1 MISLLGATLFGI
13 EVPDTVM
20 DIINVIE
27 KICVVLMPVILA
39 VGGVIL
45 STIKRNNAK
54 AELADKEK
62 IAALDA
68 VANRENVK
76 PQIEENTK
84 KLQEVSTAI
93 NFLAE
98 VMGLAFENSTLPQ
111 DTKNKIFAIVQNVKS
126 ANTEEIVAMLKTE
139 KEMLE
144 QKVKDLLAQLEEKV
158 EQTVTPEENEDLTG
172 DTTTNTTRTI

>member
-1 MISLLGATLFGI
+1 MISLLGATMFGI
-13 EVPDTVM
+13 EIPDVVA
-20 DIINVIE
+20 DIITVIE
-27 KICVVLMPVILA
+27 KLCVILMPVILA

-45 STIKRNNAK
+45 SAIKRNNAK
-54 AELADKEK
+54 QELADKEK

-76 PQIEENTK
+76 PQIEENSK
-84 KLQEVSTAI
+84 KLEKMETAI

-126 ANTEEIVAMLKTE
+126 ANVEDLVAMLKTE
-139 KEMLE
+139 KAALE
-144 QKVKDLLAQLEEKV
+144 QQVKDLLAQLEEKI
-158 EQTVTPEENEDLTG
+158 EQTVKPEENEEVTG
-172 DTTTNTTRTI
+172 DNTTSTSRTI

>member
-13 EVPDTVM
+13 EIPDTVM
-20 DIINVIE
+20 DIINIIE

-76 PQIEENTK
+76 PQIDENTK
-84 KLQEVSTAI
+84 TIYVDTYYYLSNDPYNYNINSASEKIDLKDYQES
-93 NFLAE
+93 LAKR
-98 VMGLAFENSTLPQ
+98 LS
-111 DTKNKIFAIVQNVKS
+111 
-126 ANTEEIVAMLKTE
+126 LK
-139 KEMLE
+139 
-144 QKVKDLLAQLEEKV
+144 
-158 EQTVTPEENEDLTG
+158 
-172 DTTTNTTRTI
+172 